1 MIHLFTHVPVT
12 QELVRPNHLS
22 VLLRDY
28 QVAGVSGVLWL
39 TGPDDS
45 QIVLLLVEGMTIYLV
60 HLTKDSRELL
70 ELADLP
76 ALLPNRVNVVRIAW
90 LPPEG
95 VQIAKAIL
103 DWDPPVESRACETHD
118 VPALIQEWGA
128 TSVSSVIR
136 ITWTGAEALVLLTG
150 GPAPTAVLYADGR
163 RVMIGKEGFAALRAY
178 PDVPCRVVWYR
189 APSLVALPE
198 AELAPLRTAFA
209 LMMTQLRQSYAHLV
223 GVGLMQVL
231 LAELNWKAVGNGWHI
246 QFKPEGV
253 EDRQVFAS
261 LSAAAGVYRQIL
273 REMALHMIMVVG
285 AQMTVELLRESGSAL
300 PAETLAVL
308 QQYDITWKGF
318 ASPMLGER

>member
-12 QELVRPNHLS
+12 QKLVRPNQLS

-28 QVAGVSGVLWL
+28 QVEGASGVLWL
-39 TGPDDS
+39 AGPDDS
-45 QIVLLLVEGMTIYLV
+45 QIVLLLVEGMTIYLA

-70 ELADLP
+70 ELAELP
-76 ALLPNRVNVVRIAW
+76 SLLPNRANVVRTAW

-95 VQIAKAIL
+95 VRIAKAIL

-118 VPALIQEWGA
+118 VPALLQTWGA

-136 ITWTGAEALVLLTG
+136 ITWTGAEGLVLFTG
-150 GPAPTAVLYADGR
+150 GPTPTAVLYADGG
-163 RVMIGKEGFAALRAY
+163 RVVIGEEGLAALRAH

-198 AELAPLRTAFA
+198 TELAPLRTAFA
-209 LMMTQLRQSYAHLV
+209 LMLGQLQQSYARLV
-223 GVGLMQVL
+223 GVGLVQVL
-231 LAELNWKAVGNGWHI
+231 WAELNRKAVGNGWHI
-246 QFKPEGV
+246 QFKLDGV
-253 EDRQVFAS
+253 EDRQAFVS

-273 REMALHMIMVVG
+273 HEMALHMTMVVG
-285 AQMTVELLRESGSAL
+285 AQMTEELFRESGNAL

-308 QQYDITWKGF
+308 RQHDVTWKGL
-318 ASPMLGER
+318 APPMLGER